1 MPPVDSIPRLEQF
14 VSRPNFWRRLQWYL
28 DRTFYVRKRQFFGRT
43 VYGSAPSL
51 YHHWMYD
58 TLAWKKMTWL
68 GLPVQKSPCDL
79 WNYQEIFH
87 ALEPALVIEFGTFQG
102 GSAIFFASV
111 LRAIGK
117 PFRVLSVDV
126 NPCMAS
132 DPDVDFLVASSIAPN
147 VAATIN
153 KLKATFPGPI
163 FAILDSDHTK
173 EHVLAEMLSLRP
185 ILGRG
190 DYLIVEDSNING
202 HPVLKSHGPGPYE
215 AIQKYFQLYPNDYKR
230 DAAREAKFGFTFA
243 PQGFLIRN

>member
-1 MPPVDSIPRLEQF
+1 M
-14 VSRPNFWRRLQWYL
+14 
-28 DRTFYVRKRQFFGRT
+28 FG
-43 VYGSAPSL
+43 
-51 YHHWMYD
+51 
-58 TLAWKKMTWL
+58 
-68 GLPVQKSPCDL
+68 
-79 WNYQEIFH
+79 
-87 ALEPALVIEFGTFQG
+87 ALERVRVIGFGAFQG
-102 GSAIFFASV
+102 GSGIFFGSV
-111 LRAIGK
+111 LRGIGK

-185 ILGRG
+185 ILRRG

-215 AIQKYFQLYPNDYKR
+215 AIHKYFQLYPNAYQR
-230 DAAREAKFGFTFA
+230 DAAREPKFDFTFA
-243 PQGFLIRN
+243 PQGFPIRPQ